1 MKQQSTPSQI
11 DDLPA
16 TPLALDGSYLLHQM
30 FRVRWTAWRSLGQ
43 TQQKQVL
50 ENAVTLFKELE
61 VNKQAATG
69 LFSMLG
75 HKGDLM
81 VVHFRKTP
89 DDLNG
94 AELAIA

>member
-1 MKQQSTPSQI
+1 MEPQSSRTDI

-16 TPLALDGSYLLHQM
+16 TPLSLDGSYLLHQM
-30 FRVRWTAWRSLGQ
+30 FRVRWPAWNELG
-43 TQQKQVL
+43 TSQQKHVL
-50 ENAVTLFKELE
+50 GKAATLFRDLE

-81 VVHFRKTP
+81 VVHFRKT
-89 DDLNG
+89 LT
-94 AELAIA
+94 I